1 MAKAVLE
8 INDKFTFVWN
18 KITAGSEEQKRK
30 IPEFVRYFFEKN
42 VTSRSELLG
51 DEFLDR
57 YVLKWYEGDT
67 RVDNPRPVHILSL
80 RHEKYRADP
89 NIDPLFL
96 VEVELSYGDGKNGGI
111 GYRPLY
117 SKDSKLEVKLLE
129 ILEDNE
135 NETHYSFQITGSLF
149 WDYKTSSYKE
159 HVRVVESKGICS
171 WDDVPFHLRINIRD
185 NYEVKK
191 IFRFDE
197 KGYKLPHQPI
207 ETIDN
212 KIVGKPEDE
221 SNLCFTLE
229 MTPNVFSIVADGK
242 SPYDKK
248 YDTIQDKNIHMKC
261 KYLNF

>member
-1 MAKAVLE
+1 MPKAS
-8 INDKFTFVWN
+8 IQIDDKFTFIWD
-18 KITAGSEEQKRK
+18 KITAGHEAQKRN
-30 IPEFVRYFFEKN
+30 IPEFVRHFFETN
-42 VTSRSELLG
+42 VSSRSELLG

-57 YVLKWYEGDT
+57 YVFKWYDGDV
-67 RVDNPRPVHILSL
+67 RVSKPRPGAGNRS
-80 RHEKYRADP
+80 EKYRANP
-89 NIDPLFL
+89 EIDPLFL
-96 VEVELSYGDGKNGGI
+96 VEVELSYSGGNRGGI
-111 GYRPLY
+111 VYRPLY
-117 SKDSKLEVKLLE
+117 NKDSKLEVKLLE

-171 WDDVPFHLRINIRD
+171 WDDVSFHLRINFRD

-207 ETIDN
+207 ETIDD

-221 SNLCFTLE
+221 SNLCFILE

-242 SPYDKK
+242 SLYDKK